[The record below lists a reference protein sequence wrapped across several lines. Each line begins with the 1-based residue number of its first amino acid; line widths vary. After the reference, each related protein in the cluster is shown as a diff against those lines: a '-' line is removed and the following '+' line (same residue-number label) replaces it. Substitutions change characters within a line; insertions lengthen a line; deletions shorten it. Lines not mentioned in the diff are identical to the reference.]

1 MLYGVDM
8 RKLSEYHALRGVMRK
23 LSEYHP
29 RQGRYTETFRLI
41 TVMRLLLTVKT
52 LFKIANFSYEL
63 A

>member
-1 MLYGVDM
+1 VDM

-41 TVMRLLLTVKT
+41 TAMRKL
-52 LFKIANFSYEL
+52 
-63 A
+63 